1 MNWMEIIPTDKT
13 NQSFSVTTKEGMR
26 SSTKVVSYDQ
36 IATFFDEG
44 NDIETPIL
52 PRGVRRFV
60 EDLAGSSWKMILE
73 LPEQSIEVQMQR
85 SRTSEATP
93 KKILVPRTLWAVE
106 VRKNDFGRF
115 EIDPNRVQGG
125 VLSGAFDINPYS
137 AQKLFPFY
145 FDGERHNHQTLKW
158 DLTGI
163 DLETFTELKDVTI
176 SFLKDIPDVYK
187 TLASRYGKISGR
199 TNIVYAFPEDKGEGL
214 GLTAMQLLNQF

>member
-1 MNWMEIIPTDKT
+1 MNWMEIVPTDET
-13 NQSFSVTTKEGMR
+13 NQSFSVTTKNGMR

-44 NDIETPIL
+44 NDIETPVL

-60 EDLAGSSWKMILE
+60 EDLSGNAWKMILE
-73 LPEQSIEVQMQR
+73 LPEQSIEVRMQR
-85 SRTSEATP
+85 SRTSAATP
-93 KKILVPRTLWAVE
+93 KQIVVPRTLWAIE
-106 VRKNDFGRF
+106 VRKNEAGRF
-115 EIDPNRVQGG
+115 EIDSEKVYGG

-145 FDGERHNHQTLKW
+145 FDGERHNQQTLKW
-158 DLTGI
+158 ELSGI
-163 DLETFTELKDVTI
+163 ELETFENLKDVTI

-187 TLASRYGKISGR
+187 PMNSRYGKIAGR